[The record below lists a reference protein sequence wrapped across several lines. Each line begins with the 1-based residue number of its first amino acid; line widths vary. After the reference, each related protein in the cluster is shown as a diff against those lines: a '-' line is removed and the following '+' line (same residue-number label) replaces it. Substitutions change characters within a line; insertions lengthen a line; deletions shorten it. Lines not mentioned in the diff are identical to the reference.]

1 MEIVNQSIPNSTS
14 DAKVQTVKMRTFLQR
29 SHKYRAERGPALEI
43 ARITLKYER
52 ANNER
57 VAVTIL
63 RFSVVS

>member
-1 MEIVNQSIPNSTS
+1 MQIK
-14 DAKVQTVKMRTFLQR
+14 AFQTQQ
-29 SHKYRAERGPALEI
+29 KYKLLRCAHSERGPALEV